1 MKFSK
6 RTKYIIQIVGFVF
19 FSLLYIFAIYI
30 GIEKQNI
37 NLEKTIKFTNTVENF
52 GVDYYYPNRGAKS
65 KVFYVKLKDLDQ
77 KLGVYR
83 MSKKYNDLLQL
94 FKVGDMITVFYYGK
108 SNKKEN
114 VNIDLVQIERNE
126 KTLLSKSEYEK
137 KESFMIYIGI
147 GGLITN
153 FFIIRHYRRKFLSP
167 IQK

>member
-52 GVDYYYPNRGAKS
+52 GVDYHYPNRGAKS

-83 MSKKYNDLLQL
+83 MSKNYNDLLQL

-108 SNKKEN
+108 SNKKNN

-137 KESFMIYIGI
+137 KESIMIYVGI
-147 GGLITN
+147 GGLITI
-153 FFIIRHYRRKFLSP
+153 FFIIRHYRRKFLST